1 MCPVSAKQRT
11 QLKHLIK
18 GLLPV
23 ACRQWWRTGVLEVL
37 TIVGWRL
44 LIARIGVALVCIRR
58 ILHGRSR
65 RVLPVALAAR
75 TLGVVGVCFSTL
87 SLRHLSR
94 RRGKVAELSGLRD
107 AIEPVVIVHIFREE
121 VVKVMGR

>member
-1 MCPVSAKQRT
+1 MCHVSAKQRT

-23 ACRQWWRTGVLEVL
+23 ARRHWWRTGVLEVL
-37 TIVGWRL
+37 PIVGWRL
-44 LIARIGVALVCIRR
+44 LIARIGSALVCIRR

-65 RVLPVALAAR
+65 RILPVALAAR
-75 TLGVVGVCFSTL
+75 TLVVIGVCFSTL

-94 RRGKVAELSGLRD
+94 RGGKVGELQGVRD
-107 AIEPVVIVHIFREE
+107 AIELCSDCSYTP
-121 VVKVMGR
+121 